1 MHAEIQHRAAPDAEA
16 SSPLRRPRDLC
27 TAAQGRGSVRGLV
40 WGSCSP
46 CPWARGC
53 FALVTPHGKQ
63 SFPRCILAT
72 GFWVLLQADARPLF
86 HQVTLSNVLYFP
98 YIFLKVCMKDT
109 EILQQE
115 ESCLDIFVSKECL
128 RLLGGV
134 GWG

>member
-1 MHAEIQHRAAPDAEA
+1 MH
-16 SSPLRRPRDLC
+16 SSTGEGQR
-27 TAAQGRGSVRGLV
+27 
-40 WGSCSP
+40 
-46 CPWARGC
+46 PWAGLGELLPVSLGSGLLCPGHTSRQAELPQVYIGNG
-53 FALVTPHGKQ
+53 L
-63 SFPRCILAT
+63 L
-72 GFWVLLQADARPLF
+72 VLLQADVRPLF

-98 YIFLKVCMKDT
+98 YIFFKVCMKDT